1 MFYLPSAWPAPGLR
15 QRDAL
20 MLRVLAHHAGRSF
33 EGVRTDITWAPVFPH
48 DDTGLL
54 EAAP

>member
-1 MFYLPSAWPAPGLR
+1 MARKRLIRTAALR

-20 MLRVLAHHAGRSF
+20 MLRVLAHHTGRTF
-33 EGVRTDITWAPVFPH
+33 DGVRTDITWAPVFPR